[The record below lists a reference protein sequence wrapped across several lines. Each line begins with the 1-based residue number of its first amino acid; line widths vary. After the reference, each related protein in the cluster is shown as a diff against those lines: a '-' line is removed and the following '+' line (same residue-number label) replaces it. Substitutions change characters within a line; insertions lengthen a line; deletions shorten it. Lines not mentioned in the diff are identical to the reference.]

1 MAKAT
6 GPTGAPLTWCVVRVC
21 RANLPRMLTVMAD
34 EHDSDE
40 LALFEERAEYLTD
53 SQFDAWTAPAPHEAQ
68 VLRQLTSTGPKLL
81 SGPRGCGKTTM
92 MKRAQRNMRAAG
104 RSLPIYVNYGRSM
117 FIEPAFA
124 RRADADGFFLDW
136 LVAKVIVG
144 LADELAEQGLTGTR
158 SEYTDTARAFVDAA
172 ESDPSI
178 QRIQLPGPNRLAA
191 HLDEVAVQ
199 SGFGNTVLLLDD
211 AAHAFVPEQQ
221 RIFFDFVRNLK
232 TQRVTYKAAIYP
244 GVTEFSPNF
253 HVGHDAKMVR
263 AWIPVEGR
271 EYLNFMRSAFERR
284 LPDAQRSS
292 IPSEVVDF
300 FAGASFGIPRTFFS
314 MLEMYLDQRTES
326 SGKKARLPLQ
336 VVETHADQLRVVHR
350 GLKTKLPRYERYVDA
365 GETVLSNGLRAIKEL
380 NESRSDG
387 SPVALDLAIKSPAS
401 NQLGTVIGL
410 MEYVGLLRS
419 TAENVSIGKSSY
431 SKYAIHGALLVS
443 ATALR
448 FGQNPTLADRGRALV
463 RSARNGSFARVVE
476 SKLLPP
482 AEAQKCQLQVGR
494 CPQCKA
500 ERLHESAR
508 FCHHCGSELVEVSR
522 LTELLAASI
531 DELLLTDKKRSA
543 LRAVDITTVE
553 AIVRDRGLTQ
563 ISKASRVG
571 PTWARRIYSVAEEY
585 VGV

>member
-1 MAKAT
+1 
-6 GPTGAPLTWCVVRVC
+6 
-21 RANLPRMLTVMAD
+21 MLSTMVD
-34 EHDSDE
+34 LHDSDE

-53 SQFDAWTAPAPHEAQ
+53 SQFDAWTAPSPHEAQ

-81 SGPRGCGKTTM
+81 SGPRGCGKTTL
-92 MKRAQRNMRAAG
+92 MKRAQRNMRIAG

-117 FIEPAFA
+117 FIEPAFT

-144 LADELAEQGLTGTR
+144 LVSELDEQGLTDVA
-158 SEYTDTARAFVDAA
+158 SEYADEAREFVNAA

-178 QRIQLPGPNRLAA
+178 QRVKLPGPNRLAA
-191 HLDEVAVQ
+191 HLDELALEA
-199 SGFGNTVLLLDD
+199 GFSQTVLLLDD

-221 RIFFDFVRNLK
+221 RIFFEFVRNLK

-253 HVGHDAKMVR
+253 HVGHDAKMIR
-263 AWIPVEGR
+263 AWIPVEGH
-271 EYLNFMRSAFERR
+271 EYLEFMRSAYERR
-284 LPDAQRSS
+284 LPDAQRSTV
-292 IPSEVVDF
+292 PNEVVDF

-326 SGKKARLPLQ
+326 SGKKPRLPLQ
-336 VVETHADQLRVVHR
+336 VVETHADQLRAVHR
-350 GLKTKLPRYERYVDA
+350 GLKSKLPRYERYVEA
-365 GETVLSNGLRAIKEL
+365 GETVLGNGLRAIKDL
-380 NESRSDG
+380 NEGRRDG
-387 SPVALDLAIKSPAS
+387 APTALDLAIETPSS
-401 NQLGTVIGL
+401 SQLGTVIGL
-410 MEYVGLLRS
+410 LEYVGLVRS
-419 TAENVSIGKSSY
+419 TAENVSVGEHTY

-443 ATALR
+443 AAALK

-463 RSARNGSFARVVE
+463 RSARTGSFARVVE

-482 AEAQKCQLQVGR
+482 AEASQCQLQVGR
-494 CPQCKA
+494 CPQCGA

-508 FCHHCGSELVEVSR
+508 FCHSCGSELVEVSR

-531 DELLLTDKKRSA
+531 EELPLTENKLAA
-543 LRAVDITTVE
+543 LRDVDILTVE
-553 AIVRDRGLTQ
+553 AIVRDRGLIE